1 MATIIITADDFGMS
15 ADINAAIE
23 QAHRAGV
30 LAAASLMVA
39 APAAADAV
47 ARARRLPALRVG
59 LHVVLVQ
66 GSPQLPPSEVNALVD
81 DRGLFPDNLFRAG
94 VTWFFLP
101 AARQQ
106 LRHEV
111 TAQFAAFRQTGLIM
125 DHVNAHNHMHLH
137 PCVFAAILGE
147 LRRQPGIAIRWPR
160 EPWRVSWRG
169 LQAGRSRALALLERA
184 VMAPWLGWMRLRL
197 KTADIAHNDWF
208 LGRAQTGRLD
218 EAAILRLLQD
228 LPSGIVELYCHPSTA
243 GNAALTSMMA
253 SSDGEAELQALIS
266 PKVSQALAAKGLRP
280 GGFADI

>member
-1 MATIIITADDFGMS
+1 MATIIITADDFGLS
-15 ADINAAIE
+15 AEINAAVE

-47 ARARRLPALRVG
+47 ARARLLPALRVG

-66 GSPQLPPSEVNALVD
+66 GSPQLPACEVKALVD

-94 VTWFFLP
+94 MTWFFSP
-101 AARQQ
+101 AARRQ
-106 LRHEV
+106 LRREV
-111 TAQFAAFRQTGLIM
+111 AAQFAAFRATGLIM

-137 PCVFAAILGE
+137 PTVFAAILRE
-147 LRRQPGIAIRWPR
+147 LRQQPGTAIRWPR
-160 EPWRVSWRG
+160 EPWRISWRG
-169 LQAGRSRALALLERA
+169 HATPGSRTLALLERA

-197 KTADIAHNDWF
+197 KSADIAHNDWL

-218 EAAILRLLQD
+218 EAAILRLLED
-228 LPSGIVELYCHPSTA
+228 LPNGVVELYCHPSIA

-253 SSDGEAELQALIS
+253 CSDGEAEYRALIS
-266 PKVSQALAAKGLRP
+266 AMVSQALTAKGLRP